1 MDEIE
6 VAEHRMR
13 VHPAFTGGPAD
24 EGYWLDSLQWALK
37 SIGTYESMVERY
49 AARLERNPEQAEWY
63 IRASLVN
70 RLYWDVLEV
79 FVREMWTNGR
89 GLRLTL
95 IEWWMNATTGVI
107 QKPSLGGKRTRRN
120 FMRDLLIV
128 ATVNAIHEATDLP
141 YEFDEPKPPRK
152 PRTACHAVAERLA
165 IPYATIRTIWRK
177 SRLHLDRARESG
189 RIPVA
194 RKRRRRS

>member
-6 VAEHRMR
+6 AAEHRMR
-13 VHPAFTGGPAD
+13 AHPAFTGGPAD

-49 AARLERNPEQAEWY
+49 AARLEQNPEQAEWY
-63 IRASLVN
+63 IRASLEN

-89 GLRLTL
+89 GLRPTL

-107 QKPSLGGKRTRRN
+107 KKPTLGGKRTRRN
-120 FMRDLLIV
+120 FMRDVVIV
-128 ATVNAIHEATDLP
+128 ATVDAIHEATDLP
-141 YEFDEPKPPRK
+141 YEFDEPKPHRK
-152 PRTACHAVAERLA
+152 PRTAGHAVAERLA
-165 IPYATIRTIWRK
+165 IPYETIRTIWRK
-177 SRLHLDRARESG
+177 NRLHVDRTREAG